1 MTFKVGNSISWSQRA
16 QSKEAQ
22 AKRKKTLSATMTK
35 KKQEKRREKGAW
47 YCQNPNCG
55 EKHYAGEPK
64 YFICQKCFDKLRGV
78 K

>member
-1 MTFKVGNSISWSQRA
+1 MTFKVGNFISWPQRA

-22 AKRKKTLSATMTK
+22 AKRKKTLSATMAK
-35 KKQEKRREKGAW
+35 KKQEKRRERNAW
-47 YCQNPNCG
+47 YCQCCG

-64 YFICQKCFDKLRGV
+64 YFICQSCFDKLKGV